1 MAVRLRLFAGA
12 MAAAICLAAC
22 GDRESDAGGA
32 AASGEPAAAAGT
44 SAAAPSTARD
54 EAAGA
59 SDHPRLAVGE
69 PYSTDAF
76 MVTVLGSTTITSYDY
91 FDKGTEATATKE
103 ADPEDAFLIVD
114 IEFESLGAWSLGTN
128 GNQLALRGQFT
139 VTDGADNKY
148 SYAPYFGE
156 RALVLAP
163 HLDKGET
170 VRGEIMYVVPKD
182 AGGLTIRYMGR
193 VFPRPT
199 LAEWTLDQSDH
210 DGDSN

>member
-1 MAVRLRLFAGA
+1 MTVRLRLVAGM
-12 MAAAICLAAC
+12 MAAAIGLAAC
-22 GDRESDAGGA
+22 GEGESDDIGT
-32 AASGEPAAAAGT
+32 AASGEPAATADASETAPAAAADDVAGT
-44 SAAAPSTARD
+44 P
-54 EAAGA
+54 
-59 SDHPRLAVGE
+59 DHPRFAVGE

-76 MVTVLGSTTITSYDY
+76 MVTVLGSTVITSYEY

-103 ADPEDAFLIVD
+103 ADPDEGFLIVD

-139 VTDGADNKY
+139 VTDGADNQY

-156 RALVLAP
+156 NALVLAP
-163 HLDKGET
+163 HLDEGEK

-182 AGGLTIRYMGR
+182 AQGLAVRYMGR

-199 LAEWTLDQSDH
+199 IAEWALD
-210 DGDSN
+210 

>member
-1 MAVRLRLFAGA
+1 MIVRLRLFAGA
-12 MAAAICLAAC
+12 MSAVMCLAAC
-22 GDRESDAGGA
+22 GDRESDGGA
-32 AASGEPAAAAGT
+32 GASGEPAPAAGT
-44 SAAAPSTARD
+44 TEAAPSTAAD
-54 EAAGA
+54 AAAG
-59 SDHPRLAVGE
+59 SPDHPRLAVGE

-76 MVTVLGSTTITSYDY
+76 MVTVLGSTMITSYDY

-139 VTDGADNKY
+139 VTDGADNQY

-156 RALVLAP
+156 KALVLAP

-170 VRGEIMYVVPKD
+170 VRGEIMYVVPQD

-199 LAEWTLDQSDH
+199 LAEWTLE
-210 DGDSN
+210 

>member
-1 MAVRLRLFAGA
+1 MQRGWALAVRLRPFAGA
-12 MAAAICLAAC
+12 LAAAICLAAC
-22 GDRESDAGGA
+22 GDRESDGVGT
-32 AASGEPAAAAGT
+32 AASGEPAAAAGAPEAAP
-44 SAAAPSTARD
+44 SAAAD
-54 EAAGA
+54 DAGGGS

-91 FDKGTEATATKE
+91 FDKGTEATATRE
-103 ADPEDAFLIVD
+103 ADPEDEFLIVD

-139 VTDGADNKY
+139 VTDGADNQY

-156 RALVLAP
+156 NALVLAP
-163 HLDKGET
+163 HLDKGES

-182 AGGLTIRYMGR
+182 AAGLTIRYMGR

-199 LAEWTLDQSDH
+199 LAEWTLE
-210 DGDSN
+210 

>member
-1 MAVRLRLFAGA
+1 MTVRLRLL
-12 MAAAICLAAC
+12 AAAIAAAILLAAC
-22 GDRESDAGGA
+22 GEQDTADGA
-32 AASGEPAAAAGT
+32 AAPDEPAAADATDTATADDDG
-44 SAAAPSTARD
+44 AAET
-54 EAAGA
+54 

-76 MVTVLGSTTITSYDY
+76 MVTVLGSEAITSYDY

-103 ADPEDAFLIVD
+103 ADAGDRFLIVD

-139 VTDGADNKY
+139 VTDGDGEQY

-156 RALVLAP
+156 KALVLAP
-163 HLDKGET
+163 HLDKGEK

-182 AGGLTIRYMGR
+182 AEGLAIRYMGR

-199 LAEWTLDQSDH
+199 LAEWALE
-210 DGDSN
+210 

>member
-1 MAVRLRLFAGA
+1 MTVRLRLVAGM
-12 MAAAICLAAC
+12 MAAAIGLAAC
-22 GDRESDAGGA
+22 GEGDSGDGGT
-32 AASGEPAAAAGT
+32 AASGEPAATADASETAPPAAADDGAGT
-44 SAAAPSTARD
+44 P
-54 EAAGA
+54 
-59 SDHPRLAVGE
+59 DHPRFAVGE

-76 MVTVLGSTTITSYDY
+76 MVTVLGSTVISSYEY

-103 ADPEDAFLIVD
+103 ADPGEGFLIVD

-139 VTDGADNKY
+139 VTDGADNQY

-156 RALVLAP
+156 NALVLAP
-163 HLDKGET
+163 HLDEGEK

-182 AGGLTIRYMGR
+182 AEGLAVRYMGR

-199 LAEWTLDQSDH
+199 LAEWALD
-210 DGDSN
+210 

>member
-1 MAVRLRLFAGA
+1 MQEWWAATARPRLMVWALAAV
-12 MAAAICLAAC
+12 ICLAAC
-22 GDRESDAGGA
+22 GDRESDATSA
-32 AASGEPAAAAGT
+32 DAGEPAATADPADAAPV
-44 SAAAPSTARD
+44 AAAD
-54 EAAGA
+54 DAAETPG
-59 SDHPRLAVGE
+59 HPRLAEGE

-103 ADPEDAFLIVD
+103 ADAGEAFLIVD

-139 VTDGADNKY
+139 VTDGADNQY

-156 RALVLAP
+156 NALVLAP

-170 VRGEIMYVVPKD
+170 VRGEIMYVVPTD
-182 AGGLTIRYMGR
+182 AAGLTVRYMGR

-199 LAEWTLDQSDH
+199 LAEWTLVK
-210 DGDSN
+210 

>member
-1 MAVRLRLFAGA
+1 MTVRLRLLQGA
-12 MAAAICLAAC
+12 LAAVILLAAC
-22 GDRESDAGGA
+22 GDGESDDGGA
-32 AASGEPAAAAGT
+32 AASGEPAAAAETAGAAP
-44 SAAAPSTARD
+44 AAAAD
-54 EAAGA
+54 DGA
-59 SDHPRLAVGE
+59 ESSDHPRLAVGE

-76 MVTVLGSTTITSYDY
+76 MVTVLGSSAITSYDY

-139 VTDGADNKY
+139 VTDGADNQY

-156 RALVLAP
+156 NALVLAP
-163 HLDKGET
+163 HLDKGEK

-182 AGGLTIRYMGR
+182 AAGLTVRYMGR

-199 LAEWTLDQSDH
+199 LAEWALE
-210 DGDSN
+210 

>member
-1 MAVRLRLFAGA
+1 MQEWWAATARPRLMAGA
-12 MAAAICLAAC
+12 LAAAICLAAC
-22 GDRESDAGGA
+22 GDRECGFA
-32 AASGEPAAAAGT
+32 AAAGSGEPAGTADTTETAPAAAVDKGSAT
-44 SAAAPSTARD
+44 SETT
-54 EAAGA
+54 
-59 SDHPRLAVGE
+59 DHPRLAAGE

-103 ADPEDAFLIVD
+103 ADAGEAFLIVD

-139 VTDGADNKY
+139 VTDGADNQY

-156 RALVLAP
+156 NALVLAP
-163 HLDKGET
+163 HLDKGEK
-170 VRGEIMYVVPKD
+170 VRGEIMYEVPTD
-182 AGGLTIRYMGR
+182 AAGLTVRYMGR

-199 LAEWTLDQSDH
+199 LAEWTL
-210 DGDSN
+210 N